1 MIIQRLLDN
10 YNVEKNQKETMETVL
25 NNKEKEFFDIKKQ
38 MVLI

>member
-10 YNVEKNQKETMETVL
+10 YNVEKNQKETMEVVL
-25 NNKEKEFFDIKKQ
+25 NNKEKEFFDIKKK